1 MIPNEPA
8 VILDVDRD
16 SWACK
21 KAWSTNDQFDIF
33 KFCELYKDLIAPVYD
48 CEKAYHN
55 SNPCEDMKIGDFLSV
70 WVSDVNGS
78 KYLKDWHL
86 YKEHDKHFYSV
97 PIYFQSDWLNEYY
110 DHLGTDDYRFVY

>member
-78 KYLKDWHL
+78 KYGMCKITIGLTVVIFLRLLNILK
-86 YKEHDKHFYSV
+86 KS
-97 PIYFQSDWLNEYY
+97 
-110 DHLGTDDYRFVY
+110 LGVVKSRSKS